1 MTEEKEQKEKEEYD
15 DEEDENITLLLEEI
29 YPSIPKQLE
38 DKHILIKMEEGTST
52 KSECAKP
59 GTNKKLENYINLK
72 SDININY
79 DSEDEHLL
87 HLMDQLQ
94 VKEDEGLMS
103 GSFPSLRKY
112 YFSSQYKNEDN
123 IFFTSLI
130 KLFWKG
136 IPS

>member
-29 YPSIPKQLE
+29 YPSISKQLE
-38 DKHILIKMEEGTST
+38 DKHILIKMEEGIST

-59 GTNKKLENYINLK
+59 STNKKLENYINLK

-87 HLMDQLQ
+87 HLMDNMKIKDMAPFKKLEF
-94 VKEDEGLMS
+94 KIIEG
-103 GSFPSLRKY
+103 
-112 YFSSQYKNEDN
+112 
-123 IFFTSLI
+123 
-130 KLFWKG
+130 G
-136 IPS
+136 I